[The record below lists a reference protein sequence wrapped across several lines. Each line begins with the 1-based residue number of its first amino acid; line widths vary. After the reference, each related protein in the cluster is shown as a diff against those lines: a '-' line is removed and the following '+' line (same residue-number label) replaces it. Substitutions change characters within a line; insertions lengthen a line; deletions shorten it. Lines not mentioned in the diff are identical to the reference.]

1 MATVSAAA
9 ASIPT
14 GLVVPGFLYYFA
26 AIYFVTF
33 VALWVTHRYLLWKKS
48 DLKHITP
55 IEGSAWWLKPLSS
68 HEEELATD
76 AAGLTSAEALRRLGD
91 FGPNLFRARQQQS
104 LILQFLSRFKNP
116 LVVLLLVASAISALT
131 GEVTNF
137 LIILAMV
144 LFSVTLDFVQEHNA
158 GKAAESLRQ
167 SVSVRATVI
176 RDGKPLQAPVAD
188 VVPGDLAVLSAG
200 DMIPADGLV
209 LEARDLFIKQA
220 LLTGEAYPVEKRPG
234 ALPDDAT
241 DLQDAAN
248 AVFMG
253 TSVISGSARMRV
265 VKTGASTEI
274 GAIADSISRQPPP
287 TAFEIGTHRFGM
299 LIMRLTVLLVL
310 FVLLVNALLHKP
322 WLESFLFA
330 VALAVGLTPELLP
343 MVVSVTLSRGALHM
357 AKKRV
362 IVKRLASIQ
371 NLGSMDV
378 LCTDKTGTLT
388 EAKIKLEQ
396 HVDAERRPS
405 DRVLELAYLN
415 SFFETGLKSPL
426 DDAILDHQNID
437 VSAWKKIDEVP
448 FDFERRRV
456 SVLVERGDKRLLVVK
471 GASEEII
478 ALCSRYEEGGNKV
491 RPTLDPAALGR
502 IHAQRIALEK
512 EGFRV
517 LGIAWRDVPRDHPHA
532 VIGDEAELVFAGFA
546 GFLDPPK
553 ESAGTALA
561 ALTQSGVTVKIVTG
575 DSELVTQHVCA
586 TLNIPVTGVLTGKDI
601 AEMDDSALRVRVEQ
615 ANLFCRV
622 NPSQKDRVI
631 LALKARGHVVGYL
644 GDGINDAPSLHS
656 ADVGLSVD
664 SAVDVAKEAADM
676 ILLDQDLHVLYDGVL
691 EGRRTFANIMKY
703 IMMGTSSN
711 FGNMFSMAGAALFL
725 PFLPM
730 LPTQILLNNILYDIS
745 EVPIPLDEVDP
756 EDVRRPQVLDMSFI
770 RNFMLVIGPISSAF
784 DFLTFYVMLVVLK
797 ADEAL
802 FQTGWFVE
810 SLSTQVLVIFIIRTR
825 GNPFKSRAHPALVA
839 TSLTIAAMGAVL
851 PFTPLGPYF
860 GFVPLPGRF
869 YAILVAMVITY
880 LAIVEIAKNGFY
892 RWFGGSGGL
901 RRAEPLRQ

>member
-1 MATVSAAA
+1 M
-9 ASIPT
+9 
-14 GLVVPGFLYYFA
+14 
-26 AIYFVTF
+26 
-33 VALWVTHRYLLWKKS
+33 KKP
-48 DLKHITP
+48 KTTP
-55 IEGSAWWLKPLSS
+55 DNPSWWLTPLT
-68 HEEELATD
+68 EPQAELATD
-76 AAGLTSAEALRRLGD
+76 AAGLSSAEARLRLAK
-91 FGPNLFRARQQQS
+91 FGKNLFRDHQQKS

-116 LVVLLLVASAISALT
+116 LVILLLVASAISAFT
-131 GEVTNF
+131 GEMTNF
-137 LIILAMV
+137 IIISVMV
-144 LFSVTLDFVQEHNA
+144 LLSVTLDFVQEHRA
-158 GKAAESLRQ
+158 GKAAESLRH
-167 SVSVRATVI
+167 SVSVRARVI
-176 RDGKPLQAPVAD
+176 RDGKAIDVPVTE

-200 DMIPADGLV
+200 DMVPADGLV
-209 LEARDLFIKQA
+209 LEAQDLFVKQA
-220 LLTGEAYPVEKRPG
+220 LLTGEPYPIEKHPG
-234 ALPDDAT
+234 VLVAEAT
-241 DLQDAAN
+241 DLQDATN

-253 TSVISGSARMRV
+253 TTVISGSARMRV
-265 VKTGASTEI
+265 VKTGTGTAI
-274 GAIADSISRQPPP
+274 GAIADSLTSQPPP
-287 TAFEIGTHRFGM
+287 TAFEIGTHRFGL
-299 LIMRLTVLLVL
+299 LIMRLTILLVL
-310 FVLLVNALLHKP
+310 FVLLVNAFMHKP
-322 WLESFLFA
+322 WLDSFLFA

-388 EAKIKLEQ
+388 EAKIRLEQ
-396 HVDAERRPS
+396 HVDPQGKPS
-405 DRVLELAYLN
+405 ERVLELAYLN

-426 DDAILDHQNID
+426 DDAILAHENID

-456 SVLVERGDKRLLVVK
+456 SVLLDKGTARILVVK

-478 ALCSRYEEGGNKV
+478 ELCTHYEAQGSDVQVPLDKASR
-491 RPTLDPAALGR
+491 AQ
-502 IHAQRIALEK
+502 IHAEHIALEK

-517 LGIAWRDVPRDHPHA
+517 LGIAWRNVPQDHSDA
-532 VIGDEAELVFAGFA
+532 VIGDESDLVFTGFA

-553 ESAGTALA
+553 ASAGTALA
-561 ALTQSGVTVKIVTG
+561 ALKDWGVDVKIVTG

-586 TLNIPVTGVLTGKDI
+586 ELNIPVTGILMGKDI
-601 AEMDDSALRVRVEQ
+601 AQMDDSALRIRVET

-631 LALKARGHVVGYL
+631 LALKARGHVVGYM

-656 ADVGLSVD
+656 ADVGISVD

-676 ILLDQDLHVLYDGVL
+676 ILLDQDLNVLLDGVL
-691 EGRRTFANIMKY
+691 EGRRTFGNIMKY

-730 LPTQILLNNILYDIS
+730 LPTQILLNNILYDLS
-745 EVPIPLDEVDP
+745 EVPIPLDEVDQEELRKP
-756 EDVRRPQVLDMSFI
+756 RVLDMNFI
-770 RNFMLVIGPISSAF
+770 RNFMLVIGPISSMF

-797 ADEAL
+797 ANETL

-839 TSLTIAAMGAVL
+839 TSLSVMLIGATL
-851 PFTPLGPYF
+851 PFTPLGGYF
-860 GFVPLPGRF
+860 GFVAPPTEF
-869 YAILVAMVITY
+869 YAILAAMVVVY
-880 LAIVEIAKNGFY
+880 LFIVELAKRGFY
-892 RWFGGSGGL
+892 RWYRGKGMIK
-901 RRAEPLRQ
+901 A

>member
-1 MATVSAAA
+1 MAADAN
-9 ASIPT
+9 
-14 GLVVPGFLYYFA
+14 GL
-26 AIYFVTF
+26 
-33 VALWVTHRYLLWKKS
+33 S
-48 DLKHITP
+48 
-55 IEGSAWWLKPLSS
+55 
-68 HEEELATD
+68 
-76 AAGLTSAEALRRLGD
+76 SAEAGARLTRS
-91 FGPNLFRARQQQS
+91 GPNLFRDHQEQS
-104 LILQFLSRFKNP
+104 LMLQFLSRFKNP
-116 LVVLLLVASAISALT
+116 LVILLLVASAISAFT
-131 GEVTNF
+131 GQTANF
-137 LIILAMV
+137 VIISVMV
-144 LFSVTLDFVQEHNA
+144 LLSVTLDFVQEHRA
-158 GKAAESLRQ
+158 GKAAEGLRQ
-167 SVSVRATVI
+167 TVSVRATVV
-176 RDGKPLQAPVAD
+176 RDGKPLEVPVAD

-200 DMIPADGLV
+200 GMVPADGLV
-209 LEARDLFIKQA
+209 LEANDLFVKQA
-220 LLTGEAYPVEKRPG
+220 LLTGESYPVEKHPG
-234 ALPDDAT
+234 ALSATAT

-253 TSVISGSARMRV
+253 TTVISGSARMRV
-265 VKTGASTEI
+265 VKTGTATAI
-274 GAIADSISRQPPP
+274 GAIADSISRKPPP
-287 TAFEIGTHRFGM
+287 TAFEIGTHRFGL
-299 LIMRLTVLLVL
+299 LIMRLTLLLVL
-310 FVLLVNALLHKP
+310 FVLLVNALMHKP

-343 MVVSVTLSRGALHM
+343 MVVSVTLSRGAMNM

-388 EAKIKLEQ
+388 EAKIRLEQ
-396 HVDAERRPS
+396 HVDPQGKPS
-405 DRVLELAYLN
+405 ARVLELAYLN

-426 DDAILDHQNID
+426 DEAILAHENID

-456 SVLVERGDKRLLVVK
+456 SVLLDKGNGRLLIVK

-478 ALCSRYEEGGNKV
+478 GLCTAYEEQGNDAQI
-491 RPTLDPAALGR
+491 PLDKASRER
-502 IHAQRIALEK
+502 IHAQHIALEK

-517 LGIAWRDVPRDHPHA
+517 LGIAWREVAEDHPHA
-532 VIGDEAELVFAGFA
+532 VIGDEAELVFAGLA

-553 ESAGTALA
+553 ESAGAALA
-561 ALTQSGVTVKIVTG
+561 ALNDSGVTVKIVTG

-586 TLNIPVTGVLTGKDI
+586 QLNIPVIGVLTGKEI
-601 AEMDDSALRVRVEQ
+601 EQMDDYALRARVER

-622 NPSQKDRVI
+622 NPAQKDRVI

-676 ILLDQDLHVLYDGVL
+676 ILLDQDLHVLHDGVL
-691 EGRRTFANIMKY
+691 EGRRTFGNIMKY

-730 LPTQILLNNILYDIS
+730 LPTQILLNNILYDLS

-756 EDVRRPQVLDMSFI
+756 EELRSPKVLDMNFI

-784 DFLTFYVMLVVLK
+784 DFLTFYIMLTVLK
-797 ADEAL
+797 ANETL

-825 GNPFKSRAHPALVA
+825 GNPFNSRPHPVLMA
-839 TSLTIAAMGAVL
+839 TSLVVVVIGAIL
-851 PFTPLGPYF
+851 PFTPLGTYF
-860 GFVPLPGRF
+860 GFVAPPAQF
-869 YAILVAMVITY
+869 YAILAVMTVTY
-880 LAIVEIAKNGFY
+880 LAIVEMAKRGFY
-892 RWFGGSGGL
+892 WWHQTRTFN
-901 RRAEPLRQ
+901 A